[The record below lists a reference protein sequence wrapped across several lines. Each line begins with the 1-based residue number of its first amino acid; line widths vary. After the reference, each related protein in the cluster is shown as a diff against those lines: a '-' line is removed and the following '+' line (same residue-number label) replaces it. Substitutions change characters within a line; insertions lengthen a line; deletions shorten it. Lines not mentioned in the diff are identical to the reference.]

1 VQDALIEKAP
11 AAAPDGVAAVSRA
24 FTILMAVADETGSST
39 LAELSRATGLHKSTI
54 LRLLGT
60 LESGGFVSRLH
71 DGSYL
76 LGPSA
81 FRLGLAYEQQN
92 PLQRQVIPVLR
103 DLVEAGTESA
113 SFHVRHGPNTRICL
127 FRVNSRHSTVDRL
140 EPGTI
145 LPLDRGAPGKVL
157 LAFDSKRPAEFEAI
171 RAAGYAVSR
180 GERDPS
186 CAAVAAP
193 VFGPDGRIAGAISL
207 SGPGERFS
215 DEAVERMRRI
225 LIPTA
230 AGLSDTLGGRSA
242 RR

>member
-1 VQDALIEKAP
+1 VRDVTSEKA
-11 AAAPDGVAAVSRA
+11 AGAPEGVAAVSRA

-39 LAELSRATGLHKSTI
+39 LAELSRATGFHKSTI

-60 LESGGFVSRLH
+60 LESGGFVTRLH

-92 PLQRQVIPVLR
+92 PLQRQVVPVLR

-113 SFHVRHGPNTRICL
+113 SFHVRHGPSTRICL
-127 FRVNSRHSTVDRL
+127 FRVNSKHPTVDRL
-140 EPGTI
+140 EPGTV

-157 LAFDSKRPAEFEAI
+157 LAFDGKRPPEFEAI
-171 RAAGYAVSR
+171 RAAGFAVSK

-186 CAAVAAP
+186 CAAVSAP

-215 DEAVERMRRI
+215 EDAIERMRRI
-225 LIPTA
+225 LLPA
-230 AGLSDTLGGRSA
+230 AEELSQALGGKAA